1 VSLVRIQVLLSEAEN
16 NAVRLEARREHVSV
30 SEIIRRQVRP
40 LVKDEFA
47 DESDSFF
54 KMIGSV
60 SEESATDL
68 STHHDTYLYGSEFET

>member
-1 VSLVRIQVLLSEAEN
+1 MSLVRIQVLLTEEERS
-16 NAVRLEARREHVSV
+16 AVRLEAKRQRVSV

-60 SEESATDL
+60 SGECATDL
-68 STHHDTYLYGSEFET
+68 STRHDTYLYGGENEA